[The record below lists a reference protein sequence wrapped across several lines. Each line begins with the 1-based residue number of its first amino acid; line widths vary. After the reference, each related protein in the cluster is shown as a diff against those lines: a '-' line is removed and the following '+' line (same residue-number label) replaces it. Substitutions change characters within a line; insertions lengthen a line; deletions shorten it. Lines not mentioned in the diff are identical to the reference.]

1 MPRTDELLAA
11 LTGAREGEPAGLDAS
26 PGFGIAGI
34 TEAPRGRTWDAFS
47 TADAPDLIGE
57 TVAFAT
63 LADGT
68 IVVDGE
74 QPDGALTP
82 LADAVEK
89 TIEPPYRAAAARSD
103 GAVWS
108 VIAESVV
115 IVELPG
121 VHGEVADLTVLGGM
135 RELTVDG
142 APASSSTPA
151 LDALADEHGDAAVH
165 AERVDGDLFAVDV
178 FPL

>member
-11 LTGAREGEPAGLDAS
+11 LTGAREGEPTGLDAP

-34 TEAPRGRTWDAFS
+34 TEAPRGRTWDAFAS
-47 TADAPDLIGE
+47 ADAPEVHGE
-57 TVAFAT
+57 TVSFVT

-82 LADAVEK
+82 LADAVEE

-121 VHGEVADLTVLGGM
+121 VHGDVADLTVLGGM

>member
-1 MPRTDELLAA
+1 
-11 LTGAREGEPAGLDAS
+11 
-26 PGFGIAGI
+26 
-34 TEAPRGRTWDAFS
+34 
-47 TADAPDLIGE
+47 
-57 TVAFAT
+57 
-63 LADGT
+63 
-68 IVVDGE
+68 VVDGE

-142 APASSSTPA
+142 APASSSTPSQTSTA
-151 LDALADEHGDAAVH
+151 TRPCTQSASTATSSRSTSSPCSSPHVRRLSLWATCSGSCRSAAS
-165 AERVDGDLFAVDV
+165 ARSART
-178 FPL
+178 